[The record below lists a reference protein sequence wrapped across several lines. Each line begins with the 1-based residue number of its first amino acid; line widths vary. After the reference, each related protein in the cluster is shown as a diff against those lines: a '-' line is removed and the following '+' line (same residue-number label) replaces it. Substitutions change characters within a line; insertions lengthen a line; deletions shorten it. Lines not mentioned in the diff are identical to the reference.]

1 MLIPESGWFSP
12 NISEVKLLLKDI
24 FQNYEKYLENAK
36 RQAYR
41 SKTEFS
47 FEKMKD
53 EVSKYLELVPKKVEL
68 KLPTL
73 KKIELPKLKKAE

>member
-1 MLIPESGWFSP
+1 MIIPESGWFCV
-12 NISEVKLLLKDI
+12 NIAETKYYMKEI
-24 FQNYEKYLENAK
+24 FEDYEKYIDGAK

-41 SKTEFS
+41 SKTQFS

-53 EVSKYLELVPKKVEL
+53 LLSLNLEVIPKKVEL

-73 KKIELPKLKKAE
+73 KKIELPKLKKL